1 MLKELNRKELNEY
14 NGGNVTGKV
23 SSIFTLNFSKFVKM
37 LKEL

>member
-23 SSIFTLNFSKFVKM
+23 SSILTLNFTKFVSILNK
-37 LKEL
+37 